1 MRLPSKTICHI
12 ESENLKELAMTSNL
26 LSNLV
31 RFSSRISPRR
41 SVSLLAL
48 IPVLAA
54 LHMHAQTFSSGSDGS
69 DGAYA
74 PTGTSGTVIV
84 FDPTQFHGTQV
95 AANIFN
101 FTTITIPTGVTVRLS
116 GNTLNGPV
124 YWLAS
129 GNVDIEGAVDLSGGQ
144 GAAATNNP
152 FARVP
157 AVPGSGG
164 YMGGVGGNTSQAALP
179 GGGPGGGAAGTLSN
193 AQAGGGTFSGNQFL
207 IPLIGGSGGGG
218 GLNGNTTFCDG
229 GGAGGG
235 AILIASST
243 QVTVNGVIYAYGG
256 SGNESAGCDNSGG
269 GSGGAIRLVSNTIT
283 GNGSAAV
290 SAAGGSG
297 DRGGA
302 TVGGPGV
309 VRFEAFTVAFSGA
322 VAGTFAESSPFP
334 LLLPTAGPPSA
345 QVISINGTSITPN
358 PSIFPDIT
366 INTTSAVNVVIQTQ
380 NIPTTATITLTILD
394 ENGVA
399 DTVVQAP
406 PLGSCNASNVCTTT
420 AQVMFPFGASRGLT
434 RVTWTQ

>member
-1 MRLPSKTICHI
+1 MQ
-12 ESENLKELAMTSNL
+12 
-26 LSNLV
+26 
-31 RFSSRISPRR
+31 FSSWNGRR
-41 SVSLLAL
+41 GSISLLAL
-48 IPVLAA
+48 ILALA
-54 LHMHAQTFSSGSDGS
+54 LVPLHAQTFSSGSDGS

-74 PTGTSGTVIV
+74 PTGTTGTIIV

-101 FTTITIPTGVTVRLS
+101 FTTITIPTGVTVKLS

-129 GNVDIEGAVDLSGGQ
+129 GNVDVEGTLDLSGGQ
-144 GAAATNNP
+144 GVGATQNP

-164 YMGGVGGNTSQAALP
+164 YMGGVGGDNTQAALP
-179 GGGPGGGAAGTLSN
+179 GGGPGGGVAGTVSTLYG
-193 AQAGGGTFSGNQFL
+193 GGGTFSGNQFL

-218 GLNGNTTFCDG
+218 GNNTNTTFCDG

-235 AILIASST
+235 ALLVASST
-243 QVTVNGVIYAYGG
+243 QITVNGGISANGG
-256 SGNESAGCDNSGG
+256 TYNTSAGCGYGGG
-269 GSGGAIRLVSNTIT
+269 GSGGAIRLVSNTI
-283 GNGSAAV
+283 V
-290 SAAGGSG
+290 GSG
-297 DRGGA
+297 YA
-302 TVGGPGV
+302 QAVGGVGRNYGTNGV
-309 VRFEAFTVAFSGA
+309 VRLEGFSISSSIS
-322 VAGTFAESSPFP
+322 VQGTQEYSSPFP
-334 LLLPTAGPPSA
+334 LLLPSAGPPSA
-345 QVISINGTSITPN
+345 KVISINGTSITPT

-366 INTTSAVNVVIQTQ
+366 INTTSAVDVVIQTQ

-406 PLGSCNASNVCTTT
+406 PLGGCNSSNVCTTT